1 MSNAFE
7 KEDDEGKAH
16 IRHARRE
23 DVPTILQLI
32 QELAAYEKESDA
44 VEATPALLLQT
55 IAFAPPP
62 LPNTMA
68 SSTPSS
74 PPDPDATTISAARPA
89 RCLLL
94 FAPDGGPA
102 GMALYFYNY
111 STWKARPGI
120 YLEDLF
126 VREEHRGRGYGQR
139 LLAELAREVVAMD
152 GGRLEWCVLKWN
164 APSIG
169 FYESGRVGARAMSE
183 WQTMRVDGEALMS
196 LAERAG

>member
-1 MSNAFE
+1 MSDASK
-7 KEDDEGKAH
+7 KEDDEGKAQ

-23 DVPTILQLI
+23 DVPIILQLI

-62 LPNTMA
+62 LLPTVA
-68 SSTPSS
+68 STSSS
-74 PPDPDATTISAARPA
+74 PPDATISAARPA

-94 FAPDGGPA
+94 FAPDGTPA

-139 LLAELAREVVAMD
+139 LLAELAREVVGMD

-183 WQTMRVDGEALMS
+183 WQTMRVDGEALMR